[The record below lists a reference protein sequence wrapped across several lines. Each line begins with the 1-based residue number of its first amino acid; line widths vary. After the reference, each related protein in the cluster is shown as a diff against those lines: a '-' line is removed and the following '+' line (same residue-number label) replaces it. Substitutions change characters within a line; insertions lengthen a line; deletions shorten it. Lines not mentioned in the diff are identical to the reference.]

1 MNVEKVLQF
10 SFKINAASIL
20 SPDMLRCHTY
30 RQMLRGC
37 QRCPGD
43 YGLVEWNQ
51 IGKGLCGLNNPPG
64 AQRAELVYLLPRD
77 ATQVHANLQ
86 ELNKSQPPRSMRLRM
101 IPGSQYHSCWVY
113 LIGKNAC
120 KRCCSALITCPAVA
134 GTMHRNAV
142 AH

>member
-1 MNVEKVLQF
+1 MNVEEGLQF
-10 SFKINAASIL
+10 NFKINATSIL

-37 QRCPGD
+37 QRCPSD

-64 AQRAELVYLLPRD
+64 ARRAGLVYLLTSN

-86 ELNKSQPPRSMRLRM
+86 GLNKSQIPKSKRLRM
-101 IPGSQYHSCWVY
+101 AQES
-113 LIGKNAC
+113 
-120 KRCCSALITCPAVA
+120 
-134 GTMHRNAV
+134 
-142 AH
+142 